1 MLHLFGSQ
9 VKGIHVTHIAQEL
22 QRIVS
27 LHQQAAKVGHR
38 AVVVLKGPTEWAT
51 EIVRAYYDSVLESRA
66 VDAIAV
72 AWNALSFDRYVMFK
86 QARTLLGSE
95 CQFLAISLDQPFD
108 ANGFNSAIGCLAGNG
123 LLVLSIQDEPS
134 SNSMSWLCAALD
146 RLPTICFDKNR
157 TSSVCSEA
165 QDLFPEMHY
174 SRYQCDTSEQER
186 IVPALDKVVTGHRK
200 RPLVLTAD
208 RGRGKSS
215 GIGLA
220 LAKLLRKQRCRVVV
234 TAPSRAA
241 VEPLFQFAAESL
253 GISASATL
261 EYHDSSIRFIAPD
274 ELIETQPAADLVV
287 VDEASALPLPILTAI
302 AEHYHRLV
310 YSSTIHGYE
319 GCGRGF
325 TLKFMQWL
333 DNHRKGWQQLHL
345 DNPMRWAPF
354 DPLETWLNQTFL
366 LSAEADTIESVN
378 KHDLCFS
385 TIDKAQLL
393 NNSSLLSSCVGLLV
407 NAHYQTSPNDIFTLL
422 DDDAISL
429 NVATIRDNVV
439 GVLLTVDEGGVGHDV
454 VADVQAGQR
463 RPKGH
468 LVAANLANHLG
479 EQLALSLP
487 SCRVMRIAVHPS
499 WQKHGVGQYL
509 LEQLIDRRKC
519 EVDFISTSF
528 GVTQDLVCFW
538 EHCGFRFIKMGVSK
552 DNSSGT
558 YSGIW
563 LYSLK
568 PMKWITQALC
578 ISRSQLVVQLSR
590 ETRTLDS
597 ELALILLSS
606 FDPLQIPNS
615 DVHMMTLFGQGGN
628 SMASVRS
635 SVIEGLRSDP
645 SALQTIELR
654 TLLIDVFIKNM
665 STEQLV
671 KHYPVTGIRQIEQRL
686 RDTVSEW
693 MNLHCKLTLDS

>member
-1 MLHLFGSQ
+1 MTL
-9 VKGIHVTHIAQEL
+9 IAQEL

-27 LHQQAAKVGHR
+27 LHQQAANIGHR

-51 EIVRAYYDSVLESRA
+51 EIVRTYYDSILDSRT

-72 AWNALSFDRYVMFK
+72 AWEPLPFRRHVMFK

-108 ANGFNSAIGCLAGNG
+108 ANGFNAAIGCLAGNG

-134 SNSMSWLCAALD
+134 SHSMKWLSAALD
-146 RLPTICFDKNR
+146 RLPTIFFDENR
-157 TSSVCSEA
+157 TSPVCASA
-165 QDLFPEMHY
+165 QDLFSEIHY
-174 SRYQCDTSEQER
+174 SRYQCDTTEQEH
-186 IVPALDKVVTGHRK
+186 IVPALGKVVTGHRK
-200 RPLVLTAD
+200 RPLVVTAD

-220 LAKLLRKQRCRVVV
+220 LAKLLQKQRCQVIV
-234 TAPSRAA
+234 TAPRRAA
-241 VEPLFQFAAESL
+241 VEPLFQYAAENL
-253 GISASATL
+253 GISASAKL
-261 EYHDSSIRFIAPD
+261 EYQGSSIRFIAPD
-274 ELIETQPAADLVV
+274 ELIETQPFADLVI
-287 VDEASALPLPILTAI
+287 VDEASALPLPILTTI

-310 YSSTIHGYE
+310 FSSTIHGYE

-325 TLKFMQWL
+325 SLKFMQWL

-345 DNPMRWAPF
+345 ENPMRWAPR
-354 DPLETWLNQTFL
+354 DPLEYWLNQTFL
-366 LSAEADTIESVN
+366 LSAEPDTIESVN
-378 KHDLCFS
+378 KLELCYN
-385 TIDKAQLL
+385 TIDKPELL

-429 NVATIRDNVV
+429 NVATIRDSVV
-439 GVLLTVDEGGVGHDV
+439 GVLLTVDEGGVSQDV

-509 LEQLIDRRKC
+509 LEQLIDRKKS
-519 EVDFISTSF
+519 EVEFISTSF

-538 EHCGFRFIKMGVSK
+538 EHCGFRFVKMGVSK

-568 PMKWITQALC
+568 PMEWITQALSV
-578 ISRSQLVVQLSR
+578 SRSQLLDQLSH
-590 ETRTLDS
+590 ETKALDS

-606 FDPLQIPNS
+606 FDTLQIPNN
-615 DVHMMTLFGQGGN
+615 DVHMMKLFGQGGN
-628 SMASVRS
+628 SIASVRS
-635 SVIEGLRSDP
+635 SVMEGLRSDP

-654 TLLIDVFIKNM
+654 TLLIDVFIKNV

-671 KHYPVTGIRQIEQRL
+671 KRYPVTGSRQIEQRL